1 MFPSLTPIFLPP
13 PLPTLDKEP
22 ELKSVRCVPQSWC
35 QPSKVVPVKVWDDTG
50 AGGGKAGSVWI
61 INSMDMIA
69 VVAGHDP
76 PKDEAWELRS
86 TKLHLEGLSLTMRG
100 LA

>member
-1 MFPSLTPIFLPP
+1 
-13 PLPTLDKEP
+13 
-22 ELKSVRCVPQSWC
+22 
-35 QPSKVVPVKVWDDTG
+35 
-50 AGGGKAGSVWI
+50 
-61 INSMDMIA
+61 
-69 VVAGHDP
+69 VAGHDP